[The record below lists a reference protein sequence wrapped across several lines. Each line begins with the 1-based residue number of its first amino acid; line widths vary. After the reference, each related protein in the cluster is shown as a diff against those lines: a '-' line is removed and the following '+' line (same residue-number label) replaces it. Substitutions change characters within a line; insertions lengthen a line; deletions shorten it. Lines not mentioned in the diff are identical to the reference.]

1 MVHINVQD
9 MENNYSYF
17 LDKQSSLVHRITA
30 ICSYHIIQF
39 VQTPVAILYG
49 SYRIVT
55 SVYFHYSNKLYHISE
70 DLKETRAMV
79 CCYYMYRIHS

>member
-1 MVHINVQD
+1 MYRIWRIIIVIFWTN
-9 MENNYSYF
+9 
-17 LDKQSSLVHRITA
+17 SLVFVHRITA

-55 SVYFHYSNKLYHISE
+55 SVYFHYSNKLYHISK